1 MSEKINI
8 NSSILDQVIANRFN
22 KSFQPQQ
29 NQGGLLNFVKS
40 PYAGDIGM
48 GLLAQSGFST
58 MPTSFGQSL
67 GVAMNQANQLR
78 SQRRANDLSEL
89 ATLTNL
95 KQLFQN
101 PKQKSRDIRIAEYVG
116 RGIPRDEASDIVD
129 GILEINLNE
138 QGITTVYNPITKE
151 TKKYGKIL
159 TKNSSDQKSDSSYI
173 SPEDLDPK
181 TVEKEKGTVI
191 TLEKV
196 IPRLDD
202 IMSRANN
209 IFGTGNKFKDIG
221 ASVAGI
227 TPNFLDK
234 HLIDPKVVTA
244 KKDYKQ
250 LKKDL
255 QIAMINSQK
264 FPVFEQQQVLDMLPD
279 ETSFFEDPQA
289 GAIAIKSIMDRL
301 QNKLDESISVLE
313 GEKVTTD
320 IMQGSGVQIDPFF
333 PKTENDLM
341 QIKSGQYFVYE
352 DKIRIMK

>member
-1 MSEKINI
+1 MGNKINTYG
-8 NSSILDQVIANRFN
+8 SILDQVIGTKLN
-22 KSFQPQQ
+22 KFLAPQQ
-29 NQGGLLNFVKS
+29 NRGLLDFVRS
-40 PYAGDIGM
+40 PYGRDIAS
-48 GLLAQSGFST
+48 GLLAQSGYST
-58 MPTSFGQSL
+58 MPTTLGQSL

-138 QGITTVYNPITKE
+138 EGITTVYNPITKE

-159 TKNSSDQKSDSSYI
+159 TKDSSDQKSGSSYI

-181 TVEKEKGTVI
+181 TVEKEKGTVNTI
-191 TLEKV
+191 EKI
-196 IPRLDD
+196 IPRLDN
-202 IMSRANN
+202 IMSRADN

-227 TPNFLDK
+227 TPNFIDQY
-234 HLIDPKVVTA
+234 LIDPKVVTA

-250 LKKDL
+250 IKKDL
-255 QIAMINSQK
+255 QIAMINSQR
-264 FPVFEQQQVLDMLPD
+264 FPVFEQQQILDMLPD
-279 ETSFFEDPQA
+279 ETSFFQDPQA
-289 GAIAIKSIMDRL
+289 GAIAIKSIKDRL

-313 GEKVTTD
+313 GETVTTD

-333 PKTENDLM
+333 PKTESDLM
-341 QIKSGQYFVYE
+341 KIKSGQYFVYE
-352 DKIRIMK
+352 NKIRIMK